1 MFIPDAKPERAPPP
15 PPVDIAA
22 LVKDYK
28 GDPGVSAGEAFDPT
42 PANLEARTQRFVLPN
57 GMKVALL
64 PKKTRGETVRFVL
77 RVHYGTESS
86 LKATSPLGELAA
98 SMLSA
103 GTRKRDRQAFEDRLD
118 ELRAKLSISGN
129 EVETTANGETRREH
143 LADLMRLAAEA
154 LTEPAFP
161 PNEFEKQKREQ
172 LAALDEHRTDPEN
185 IAERAIERWNNPY
198 PRDDVRYVPTFDE
211 EMAEINGATLE
222 QVKAFYTRFVGGA
235 NAELAVVGDF
245 DPAAIRTLA
254 TELFGDWKS
263 PSPFVRVPHPYLAPK
278 PTALSATTPDK
289 ANASLFGKLPL
300 QINDLSPD
308 LPALMVADRILGASP
323 ESRIPDRVREREGLS
338 YTIQTWLSLSS
349 FEANSPLNLYA
360 IYAPQNR
367 DKVRVGISE
376 EMARALKDGFTEA
389 EVTHAKRAL
398 LQARRIARAQDGALA
413 GGLVNQAY
421 LGRRWDY
428 AAKIDAGIEAVTVA
442 SANAALRKYLNPA
455 GFAWSYAG
463 DFKGK

>member
-1 MFIPDAKPERAPPP
+1 
-15 PPVDIAA
+15 
-22 LVKDYK
+22 
-28 GDPGVSAGEAFDPT
+28 
-42 PANLEARTQRFVLPN
+42 
-57 GMKVALL
+57 
-64 PKKTRGETVRFVL
+64 
-77 RVHYGTESS
+77 
-86 LKATSPLGELAA
+86 
-98 SMLSA
+98 
-103 GTRKRDRQAFEDRLD
+103 
-118 ELRAKLSISGN
+118 
-129 EVETTANGETRREH
+129 
-143 LADLMRLAAEA
+143 MRLAAEA

-222 QVKAFYTRFVGGA
+222 QVKGVLHALCRWSECGARGGRRLRPRGDPHA
-235 NAELAVVGDF
+235 CDGALRGLEESEPLRARSASLSRTKAHRAVGD
-245 DPAAIRTLA
+245 D
-254 TELFGDWKS
+254 
-263 PSPFVRVPHPYLAPK
+263 
-278 PTALSATTPDK
+278 PDK

-421 LGRRWDY
+421 LGRSWDY

-442 SANAALRKYLNPA
+442 RRQCGAAQIPESRRIRLVVRGRFQGQVSCASGTCGRRVTAATASHRVHRRRHIRHARASACRSAGRSRRERLHHSRRRHRKHHGARAVARDRTCDGSSRKQRRRQLGDRHSGNDSPGSRAHAVLCAACSRRP
-455 GFAWSYAG
+455 GS
-463 DFKGK
+463 